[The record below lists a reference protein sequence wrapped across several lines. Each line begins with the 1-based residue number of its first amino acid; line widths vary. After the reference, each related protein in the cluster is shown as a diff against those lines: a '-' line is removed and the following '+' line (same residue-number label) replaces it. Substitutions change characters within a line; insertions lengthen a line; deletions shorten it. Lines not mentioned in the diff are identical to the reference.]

1 MTLKEIK
8 GQAIVFFVTCMIT
21 FLAYSS
27 QIGVLW
33 NFLGGATLKTAFILI
48 PFNVFVIM
56 IYINYALTC
65 LTDPG
70 SVPPN
75 YIPSQQHHLE
85 VKRSNHAPRFC
96 KTCQNYKP
104 PRAHHCRQCG
114 KCVLKMDH
122 HCPWIN
128 NCVGFANYC
137 HFIRF
142 LFYVF
147 IGCIYLLVL
156 LSYRLSK
163 LIQLQQFHMNSLVDE
178 YILLSID
185 LFFCILVLIGI
196 SILSAYHIYCI
207 TTNTTTIE
215 GWEKGKKLTLKSM
228 GTVHDVAYPYD
239 QGILNNL
246 KSVLGRQPL
255 LWFWP
260 RQMEGNGL
268 TFPVNITHL
277 HEKGNT
283 IATITHE
290 DKRSSNYSTWT
301 TQTNDQYDEE
311 DHENEEDYHQHN
323 EEYENQRRFHHSLIF
338 NDITHL
344 EPVHHSNSL
353 LLKSKPST
361 STLHTPTTPGSIMT
375 FASAA
380 PTLVDSESRQH
391 LNKL

>member
-8 GQAIVFFVTCMIT
+8 GQAIVLFVTCMIT

-33 NFLGGATLKTAFILI
+33 TYLGGASLKTAFILI
-48 PFNVFVIM
+48 PLNVFVIM

-75 YIPSQQHHLE
+75 YIPQQQHHLE
-85 VKRSNHAPRFC
+85 VKRSNHAPRYC

-142 LFYVF
+142 LFYVL
-147 IGCIYLLVL
+147 ISCIYLIVL
-156 LSYRLSK
+156 LSFRVYSMVHFE
-163 LIQLQQFHMNSLVDE
+163 QHHDMTTDYSLLG
-178 YILLSID
+178 IN
-185 LFFCILVLIGI
+185 LFFTIITLIGI
-196 SILSAYHIYCI
+196 SILSGYHIYCI

-215 GWEKGKKLTLKSM
+215 GWEKGKRLTLKSM
-228 GTVHDVAYPYD
+228 GTIHDVAYPYD
-239 QGILNNL
+239 QGRLNNI
-246 KSVLGRQPL
+246 KAVLGRQPL

-268 TFPVNITHL
+268 TFPVNISNL

-283 IATITHE
+283 LAVITHE
-290 DKRSSNYSTWT
+290 DKRSSIYSTWT
-301 TQTNDQYDEE
+301 TQTDHYNNDDDDEE
-311 DHENEEDYHQHN
+311 DDEYNEHH
-323 EEYENQRRFHHSLIF
+323 RHHHSLVID
-338 NDITHL
+338 DITQL
-344 EPVHHSNSL
+344 EPSHQSL

-361 STLHTPTTPGSIMT
+361 TTLHTPTTPGSIMT

-380 PTLVDSESRQH
+380 STLVDTKSRQH
-391 LNKL
+391 LNKI